1 MTKKSLKNFL
11 DSPYKSRKH
20 STYFPVYDYL
30 FAPYK
35 NKNIT
40 FVEIGILGGGSLFM
54 WREFFGPKARIIG
67 IDLNPESKMWEEH
80 GFEIYIGNQA
90 NEDFWIEFVN
100 QVGEI
105 DLILDDGGHTYE
117 QQVTSVSMLIESVRD
132 GGMMVVEDT
141 HTSYM
146 KGFGS
151 KKYSFINFSKL
162 LIDRINHRCSKLNQN
177 LSEKRIWSIEF
188 FESIVAFKKNNSAVS
203 IASEEL
209 FNNGIDVSAKD
220 FRYRDYETKSWIRK
234 VQFLKY
240 IPSLYFFR
248 AKFKRFFKVKK

>member
-1 MTKKSLKNFL
+1 MQTDSLKSFNKSL
-11 DSPYKSRKH
+11 YKSRKH

-30 FAPYK
+30 FAPYR

-54 WREFFGPKARIIG
+54 WRDFFGPKARIIG
-67 IDLNPESKMWEEH
+67 IDLNPDSKMWEEH

-90 NEDFWIEFVN
+90 NEEFWTEFVG

-117 QQVTSVSMLIESVRD
+117 QQVTSLSMLIGSVKD

-146 KGFGS
+146 KGFGQ
-151 KKYSFINFSKL
+151 KKYSFMNFSKL
-162 LIDRINHRCSKLNQN
+162 LIDRINYRYSELNQN

-188 FESIVAFKKNNSAVS
+188 FESIIAFKKNNTAVS

-209 FNNGIDVSAKD
+209 FNNGIDIHAKD
-220 FRYRDYETKSWIRK
+220 FRYRDYETKSWVRK
-234 VQFLKY
+234 IQFLKY

-248 AKFKRFFKVKK
+248 AKFKRFFKVEK